1 MNPQTFYEVKQ
12 KGESVWGGASAY
24 TAVQWFRK
32 TRDAELFVS
41 VWNEEEEDYHLLIEP
56 INISPVVLA
65 TLLSTTG
72 GE

>member
-24 TAVQWFRK
+24 TAIQWFRK
-32 TRDAELFVS
+32 TRDADLFVS
-41 VWNEEEEDYHLLIEP
+41 VWNEEEDYRLLIEP

-65 TLLSTTG
+65 TLLSMTG